1 MKLHKTILPALAAA
15 LAAVAPAPQVGSSL
29 EPVDALEDFAQTPA
43 GSFDD
48 FAGRAVLIEF
58 FAYW

>member
-15 LAAVAPAPQVGSSL
+15 LAAVAPAQQVGSSL
-29 EPVDALEDFAQTPA
+29 EPIELEGFAQTPA
-43 GSFDD
+43 GSYDD
-48 FAGRAVLIEF
+48 FSGRAVLIEF